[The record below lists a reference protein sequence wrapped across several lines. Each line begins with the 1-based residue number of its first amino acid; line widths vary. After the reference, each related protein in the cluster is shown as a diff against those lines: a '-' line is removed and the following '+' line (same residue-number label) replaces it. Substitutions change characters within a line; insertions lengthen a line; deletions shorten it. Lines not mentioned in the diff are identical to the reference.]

1 MHICIYD
8 LLFMLKEDPN
18 TGSYREYKY
27 FLNCTC
33 GIRTPQS
40 RPPYGG
46 LRATE
51 HAGDWDFA

>member
-27 FLNCTC
+27 FSNVTC
-33 GIRTPQS
+33 GIMDP
-40 RPPYGG
+40 
-46 LRATE
+46 LC
-51 HAGDWDFA
+51 